1 MNYSFIWFY
10 ELQDNIEHPTL
21 SLAHSGLF
29 ANHFSLSG
37 CSVWIPTVTQCGEA
51 LSMSGH
57 YLSDMLK
64 TETGNTAKE
73 HIHIKLI
80 AKAKSKLLN
89 SDISVKS
96 LAYDLGFES
105 PQYFSK
111 LFKTKTN
118 MSPSEFRN
126 LN

>member
-1 MNYSFIWFY
+1 MYFTSKNSPNYNKDFVAKFEKYLRTYFNSK
-10 ELQDNIEHPTL
+10 ELILN
-21 SLAHSGLF
+21 G
-29 ANHFSLSG
+29 
-37 CSVWIPTVTQCGEA
+37 IPTVTQCGEA
-51 LSMSGH
+51 LNMSGH
-57 YLSDMLK
+57 YLSDLLK
-64 TETGNTAKE
+64 IETGETAKE
-73 HIHIKLI
+73 HIHVKLI
-80 AKAKSKLLN
+80 DKAKSKLLN

-105 PQYFSK
+105 LQYFSK